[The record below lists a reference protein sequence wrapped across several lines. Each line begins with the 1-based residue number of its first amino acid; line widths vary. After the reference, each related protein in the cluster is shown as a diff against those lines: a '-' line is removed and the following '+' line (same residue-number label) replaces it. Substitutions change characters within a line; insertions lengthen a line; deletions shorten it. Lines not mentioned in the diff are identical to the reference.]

1 MTLERT
7 LDEEIE
13 AATAAMGDQSDG
25 ETSTD
30 GGGGSENKVHPPL
43 LTLVVEGLLALSAQW
58 ASVGQGED
66 GAFVDVSGPRSPG
79 APKFPYHLAQM
90 LMTHVNKNAAYVGNH
105 PDPLA
110 NYVRAGASIG
120 IPGWQASLMRLNEK
134 VFRLGTILSTPGA
147 TPQDGEVVQETL
159 TDIAILCL
167 ITNDLWEQNR

>member
-1 MTLERT
+1 
-7 LDEEIE
+7 
-13 AATAAMGDQSDG
+13 
-25 ETSTD
+25 
-30 GGGGSENKVHPPL
+30 
-43 LTLVVEGLLALSAQW
+43 
-58 ASVGQGED
+58 
-66 GAFVDVSGPRSPG
+66 
-79 APKFPYHLAQM
+79 M

-134 VFRLGTILSTPGA
+134 VFRLSTVMQTA
-147 TPQDGEVVQETL
+147 TPADGEPVRETL